1 MNRLTQSLAASSLLL
16 LAGGT
21 VSADVFSSPTRTN
34 NATVVVT
41 ETSPGSNRWNV
52 TIKQDSAGTCVV
64 LLDSTDSNDV
74 INNIT
79 ILDNTGLSL
88 DQVILTIRKDQIAVA
103 RSSLLGVEA
112 IDNLNPSGV
121 YLDLRHIVIDGSI
134 GSSST
139 MKTVEASTARTINIG
154 GSLYANII
162 ANNTTSGS
170 TSTDNI
176 SAIIDGSVVG
186 AGIYNNSGD
195 ISSLTIGSSVQPSGG
210 DYPEFW
216 SSGSVGSIEIS
227 GSFEGRIGSNSEGFS
242 GHPDV
247 GDVLVDGDFMGSSA
261 MTMNSLDFLQVG
273 GDFDA
278 DVTISA
284 AMGMSGFYD
293 IAGEMV
299 STAEIS
305 LPSDGLEGQIIVNS
319 GDNSDTWDGDVVV
332 GSTTLAPNYTTLSS
346 ELGGGQVGVAPFNF
360 HQRTTAPGTGESKDC
375 DPHQSEVVTA
385 AYDSGTKKNEVIED
399 VRIRHYGPVY
409 VNGSEEHFVVEFK
422 ADALPSSW
430 VDRSSLFEVN
440 TTDTATSALTAHR
453 DVVIEKKTTNTT
465 GFTAAGRWRIRPV
478 SGHLKCGDVNG
489 NPDVVWD
496 SNYTAD
502 GYDWY
507 TFRVLLEA
515 PEQQGMTVLQGGTSS
530 SDLTSWGVA
539 PFEVNG
545 DGDTDSNDFSD
556 LVDSYTSN

>member
-88 DQVILTIRKDQIAVA
+88 DQVILTIRKDQTAVA

-121 YLDLRHIVIDGSI
+121 YLDLRHIVIDGSV

-139 MKTVEASTARTINIG
+139 MKTVEASTARTIDIG

-195 ISSLTIGSSVQPSGG
+195 ISSLTIGGSVQPSGG

-216 SSGSVGSIEIS
+216 SSGSVDNIDIS

-242 GHPDV
+242 GSPDV
-247 GDVLVDGDFMGSSA
+247 GSVFIGGDFRGISA
-261 MTMNSLDFLQVG
+261 MTMNSLGDISVG
-273 GDFDA
+273 GVLWA
-278 DVTISA
+278 DI
-284 AMGMSGFYD
+284 D
-293 IAGEMV
+293 I
-299 STAEIS
+299 
-305 LPSDGLEGQIIVNS
+305 
-319 GDNSDTWDGDVVV
+319 
-332 GSTTLAPNYTTLSS
+332 
-346 ELGGGQVGVAPFNF
+346 
-360 HQRTTAPGTGESKDC
+360 ES
-375 DPHQSEVVTA
+375 P
-385 AYDSGTKKNEVIED
+385 
-399 VRIRHYGPVY
+399 
-409 VNGSEEHFVVEFK
+409 
-422 ADALPSSW
+422 
-430 VDRSSLFEVN
+430 
-440 TTDTATSALTAHR
+440 
-453 DVVIEKKTTNTT
+453 
-465 GFTAAGRWRIRPV
+465 
-478 SGHLKCGDVNG
+478 
-489 NPDVVWD
+489 
-496 SNYTAD
+496 
-502 GYDWY
+502 
-507 TFRVLLEA
+507 
-515 PEQQGMTVLQGGTSS
+515 MTSS
-530 SDLTSWGVA
+530 SLYDVSGSLISVSDIKLPAGGLKNQVLINSADIDNKW
-539 PFEVNG
+539 NG
-545 DGDTDSNDFSD
+545 TFHIGTTILSD
-556 LVDSYTSN
+556 